1 MKSGTG
7 IFLQEDFEGWPHN
20 WPPLLK
26 QGGGLQFGLLICH
39 SLIWGEDR
47 FMGGFRSHLKQ
58 GGPSDVTPETEG
70 HIKLLWLPYI
80 RVLLDGRGTG

>member
-26 QGGGLQFGLLICH
+26 QGGGLQFGLLVIQ
-39 SLIWGEDR
+39 SVIGVTGR
-47 FMGGFRSHLKQ
+47 FMG
-58 GGPSDVTPETEG
+58 V
-70 HIKLLWLPYI
+70 
-80 RVLLDGRGTG
+80 VLGAT